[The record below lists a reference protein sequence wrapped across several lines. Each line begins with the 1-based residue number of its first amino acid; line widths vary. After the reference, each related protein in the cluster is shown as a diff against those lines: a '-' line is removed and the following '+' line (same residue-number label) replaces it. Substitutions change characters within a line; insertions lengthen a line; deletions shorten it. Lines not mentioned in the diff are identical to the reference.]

1 MKKKWLDKKKVIFY
15 LVFILLA
22 ISTIYAVVM
31 MIQTPSGTS
40 TTEHEHVKSD
50 YVLMILQC
58 VAGMIIIFL
67 PKQVEQKFDIE
78 IPDTMEIFFF
88 LFLFCAIY
96 LGEVRNFYY
105 KIPFWDMILHGFSAA
120 MLGAL
125 GFIIVAYLNR
135 SQRITLQL
143 SPFFISLF
151 AFCFATTVGLFWEVY
166 EFLADHLL
174 GTNMQKFMTGEGKVL
189 SGHEALI
196 DTMKD
201 CIVNMLGALI
211 VVSWGYIHLKHQE
224 KRLNNLSR
232 VNEKAEETNLDRNK
246 KED

>member
-1 MKKKWLDKKKVIFY
+1 MKKNWLDKKKIIFY

-22 ISTIYAVVM
+22 ISTIYAIIM

-40 TTEHEHVKSD
+40 ATEYQHVKSD

-78 IPDTMEIFFF
+78 IPDTMEILFF

-120 MLGAL
+120 MLGSL

-135 SQRITLQL
+135 SKRVTLQL

-151 AFCFATTVGLFWEVY
+151 AFCFATTVGLLWEVY

-174 GTNMQKFMTGEGKVL
+174 GTNMQKFMTGEGKIL
-189 SGHEALI
+189 SGHEALV

-201 CIVNMLGALI
+201 CIVNMLGALV

-232 VNEKAEETNLDRNK
+232 VNQKVEENNLERNK
-246 KED
+246 KEE